1 MILSFVAVH
10 ADLGEE
16 AVVEREVVLAE
27 MPVVE
32 AVGVGQVEAEEATA
46 VKEVRKP

>member
-16 AVVEREVVLAE
+16 AVVEREVVLGAY
-27 MPVVE
+27 E
-32 AVGVGQVEAEEATA
+32 AAH
-46 VKEVRKP
+46 